1 MAVRLEKA
9 LELLRSWPAFR
20 VFRHADFRLLW
31 FGALISFTGSQ
42 IQMVAQG
49 AYVYEVTG
57 RKTALALVAVFGML
71 PVTILSPVMGAV
83 VDLFDRRKI
92 IILTSIALF
101 LATAYNAY
109 GASTHTL
116 TIMQIYAVALIGGFV
131 QTVEP
136 TSRQT
141 IVREVVGDQD
151 LAQAVPLQ
159 AMTFNIA
166 KSIGPAIGGIL
177 TSAFGFATCFWAN
190 SISFLAMTFAAMA
203 IKTKTEKSERRPQ
216 PIKDLI
222 FEGMLFTMR
231 NPSLRMLFL
240 MEGALSLFGM
250 PYFFQMPAIAKDFF
264 HLDEAGL
271 GVCYTA
277 NGLGA
282 LTGLI
287 TIATLSVRP
296 IKTRIVRYA
305 MSTFAVALAALC
317 VTRNFALALPLFAIL
332 GACSISMFNTT
343 NTLFQLISP
352 GQLRGRV
359 LSMHLW
365 AIAGLAPLGN
375 LWMGWIADAFGLPVA
390 LGIGG
395 ACVAAGAVLAFANRK
410 KLIEPVVVSEPV
422 EREGGGAR

>member
-1 MAVRLEKA
+1 
-9 LELLRSWPAFR
+9 
-20 VFRHADFRLLW
+20 
-31 FGALISFTGSQ
+31 
-42 IQMVAQG
+42 MVAQG

-71 PVTILSPVMGAV
+71 PVTILSPIMGAV

-92 IILTSIALF
+92 IALTSIVLCV
-101 LATAYNAY
+101 ATAFNAY
-109 GASTHTL
+109 GATNHTL
-116 TIMQIYAVALIGGFV
+116 TIAQIYLVALIGGFV

-166 KSIGPAIGGIL
+166 KSIGPAIGGVL

-190 SISFLAMTFAAMA
+190 SISFLAMTFAALA
-203 IKTKTEKSERRPQ
+203 IKTRIKEGERRPQ

-240 MEGALSLFGM
+240 MEGSLSLFGM

-264 HLDEAGL
+264 HLEEAGL

-277 NGLGA
+277 NGIGA

-287 TIATLSVRP
+287 TMATLSTRP
-296 IKTRIVRYA
+296 IKTTVVRWA
-305 MSTFAVALAALC
+305 MATFAVALVAMC
-317 VTRNFALALPLFAIL
+317 FTRNFVLALPLFAIL

-352 GQLRGRV
+352 GPLRGRV

-375 LWMGWIADAFGLPVA
+375 LWMGWFADTFGLPSALLAGGIAVA
-390 LGIGG
+390 
-395 ACVAAGAVLAFANRK
+395 VGAVLALAFRGR
-410 KLIEPVVVSEPV
+410 LVEPDVAPELG
-422 EREGGGAR
+422 ETEKNGAR